1 MKQQFRNIAG
11 ALRHLPAVWLCLVS
25 GLASCSQDQG
35 SRCILPPD
43 VAMRPGDVVFRQ
55 GGGFTSH
62 VVRVADGGGVYSHT
76 GIVVD
81 SARHLLVV
89 HAVPGE
95 PAYEGEPDRV
105 KADAP
110 EVFFNSMRANV
121 GAVAR
126 SDDSVAA
133 TQAARVAWQ
142 VYKRGT
148 LFDHAYDDADTL
160 QMYCTELVVHAYKA
174 AGLSLVG
181 AERHE
186 VELPGLNTRCIF
198 PSDVLKSSQLR
209 VIKTF

>member
-11 ALRHLPAVWLCLVS
+11 ALRHLSVVWLCLVS
-25 GLASCSQDQG
+25 GLASCSQGQ
-35 SRCILPPD
+35 SLRCILPPD

-62 VVRVADGGGVYSHT
+62 VVRVADGGGAYSHT

-81 SARHLLVV
+81 SAGHLLVV

-95 PAYEGEPDRV
+95 PAYEGEPDCV

-126 SDDSVAA
+126 SDDSTAA
-133 TQAARVAWQ
+133 MQAARVAWQ

-181 AERHE
+181 TERHE

-209 VIKTF
+209 VIRTF